1 MYPSRFRYEAPR
13 SLAEAI
19 GLLHDGGDYAKV
31 LAGGQSLVPL
41 MKLRFAS
48 PELVVDINNVPGLDY
63 HRADPDGTLRIGALC
78 RHADLERSELL
89 KTTQPTMASAAPLIA
104 DPIVRNRGTLVG
116 SLCHADPQGDW
127 ASVVLALGGSV
138 MARGPRG
145 MRAIPLADFVT
156 GPFQNVLDPD
166 EIAVEAVIPAAKGTR
181 SGGYLKLERRVGDFA
196 TVGVAVALEMTGE
209 TVTRAGIALTGVGG
223 STIGATEAAEALTG
237 RPLTAD
243 SIAQAADL
251 AAQAARPRTDHR
263 GSAEYKRHMVRTFV
277 VAPAEP
283 DGRGGGK
290 GSVTM
295 TIVYEDQGRPGRR
308 ADIPVRRIKFTI
320 NGQKMIAEVEPRLLL
335 SHLIR
340 RGLGLTGTHMGC
352 DTTNCGACTVLV
364 DGRPVKSCTML
375 AVQADGHEIST
386 VEGLATASELHPL
399 QEGFKEEHGLQCG
412 FCTPGMMMAAK
423 ALLDA
428 NPDPTEEDVRWA
440 LSGNLCRCTGY
451 QNIVKSV
458 LWAAAKLRAGGSE
471 SGEA

>member
-1 MYPSRFRYEAPR
+1 MYPSRFRYEAPH

-19 GLLHDGGDYAKV
+19 SLLHDGGDYAKV

-48 PELVVDINNVPGLDY
+48 PDLVVDINNVPGLDY
-63 HRADPDGTLRIGALC
+63 QRTDPDGTLRIGALC
-78 RHADLERSELL
+78 RHVDLERSELL
-89 KTTQPTMASAAPLIA
+89 QTTQPTMASAAPLIA

-138 MARGPRG
+138 MARGPGG

-243 SIAQAADL
+243 SIARAADL

-277 VAPAEP
+277 
-283 DGRGGGK
+283 
-290 GSVTM
+290 T
-295 TIVYEDQGRPGRR
+295 
-308 ADIPVRRIKFTI
+308 
-320 NGQKMIAEVEPRLLL
+320 RLLD
-335 SHLIR
+335 R
-340 RGLGLTGTHMGC
+340 T
-352 DTTNCGACTVLV
+352 DT
-364 DGRPVKSCTML
+364 
-375 AVQADGHEIST
+375 
-386 VEGLATASELHPL
+386 
-399 QEGFKEEHGLQCG
+399 
-412 FCTPGMMMAAK
+412 AA
-423 ALLDA
+423 
-428 NPDPTEEDVRWA
+428 ER
-440 LSGNLCRCTGY
+440 
-451 QNIVKSV
+451 
-458 LWAAAKLRAGGSE
+458 AA
-471 SGEA
+471 